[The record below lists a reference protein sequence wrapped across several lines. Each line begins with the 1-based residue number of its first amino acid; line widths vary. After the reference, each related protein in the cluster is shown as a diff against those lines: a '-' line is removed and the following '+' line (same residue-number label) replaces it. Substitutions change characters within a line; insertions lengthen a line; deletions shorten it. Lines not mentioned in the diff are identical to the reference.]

1 MEMGNERSPFEV
13 RCFKSLFGSRRVVD
27 GTGYHYARLCR
38 KIAGGKPNVAPFY
51 DRRSGNPRILRFLAA
66 GAGLFGGVSMG
77 IAFAVQGVLGVLLTA
92 LLAVAGVASAWLI
105 QEAAYSLFLKNKQP
119 VYLAAAL
126 IGVWTVLGLLAGE
139 IHIALLVSAGEF
151 LAGLMAAYGGIRT
164 DLGKQTLQQIY
175 GLRHHL
181 KTVSR
186 DELQRI
192 LKVNPSYFYSLAPYA
207 LAFGVDQSFARK
219 FGALRLSGCP
229 YLTTGMDGHLTA
241 QEWSRLLRKA
251 VDILDARQKQLPLE
265 RLLG

>member
-1 MEMGNERSPFEV
+1 MGV
-13 RCFKSLFGSRRVVD
+13 
-27 GTGYHYARLCR
+27 
-38 KIAGGKPNVAPFY
+38 
-51 DRRSGNPRILRFLAA
+51 
-66 GAGLFGGVSMG
+66 
-77 IAFAVQGVLGVLLTA
+77 AFAVQGVLGVLLTA
-92 LLAVAGVASAWLI
+92 LLAVAGTVSAWLI
-105 QEAAYSLFLKNKQP
+105 QDAAYSLFLKNKQP
-119 VYLAAAL
+119 IYLAAAL
-126 IGVWTVLGLLAGE
+126 TGVWTVLGLFAGE

-192 LKVNPSYFYSLAPYA
+192 LRVNPSYFYTLAPYA

-251 VDILDARQKQLPLE
+251 VDILDERQKQLPLE